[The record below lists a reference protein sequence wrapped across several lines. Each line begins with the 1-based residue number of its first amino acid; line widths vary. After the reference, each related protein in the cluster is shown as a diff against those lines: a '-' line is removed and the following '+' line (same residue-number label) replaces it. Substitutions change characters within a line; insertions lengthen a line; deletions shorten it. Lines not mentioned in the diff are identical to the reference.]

1 MLSKEKTNKSLLFVC
16 PFFIKFDQHFNTT
29 ESLIY
34 AVLIKIK
41 MINFVSQLTPYKLQ
55 IILGYFL
62 IWASGIT
69 MHSNEVF
76 PNNSLVV
83 KISHL
88 NLPVPTF
95 FVLVTVNQHLDF
107 PEHLHFFSYDVL
119 L

>member
-88 NLPVPTF
+88 NSPVPTF